1 MEEYHCNRSSRRQE
15 TTMASWCLVALA
27 VFFPGAAVAQ
37 MPGFLSIDCGGSA
50 NYTDELGLVWTG
62 DAGWFPS
69 GGSETATV
77 AVPSET
83 RTQYSTLRYFP
94 NPSSSPASKH
104 CYTLPVRERTRYL
117 VRATFLYGNFDR
129 SNVFPEFDLYL
140 GPTRWSTIVIYDEAK
155 VVSREAVVLAA
166 GPALSVCL
174 ASSAGQAGQAFIS
187 TLELRPLNG
196 SLYYTDYEASA
207 FLALAARINFGA
219 PTADPVRYPDDP
231 YDRIWESDLLRRP
244 NYLVDVAPGTTNVST
259 DTPVFAAASERPPQK
274 VMRTAVVGALG
285 ELTYRLD
292 LPGFPGA
299 GWAFSYFA
307 EIEDFVVPETRK
319 FKLYIPGL
327 PEVSK
332 PTVDVAE
339 NAPGK
344 YRLYEPG
351 FFNITLP
358 FVLSFAFRKTNDSSK
373 GPILNAFEIYK
384 YVHIQ
389 LGSPDAP
396 VMAALAARY
405 PAAAWA
411 MEGGDPC
418 IPSPW
423 SWVRCSAAASAS
435 ASSEP
440 QQPRIISINLSGK
453 NLMGTVPP
461 ELGALP
467 CLQEIALANNML
479 TGPIPDL
486 SGSSNLSIIHLENN
500 QLTGNVPSYFGSLP
514 KLSELYLQ
522 NNKLSGSIPRA
533 LLSGSIIF
541 NYSGNMYL
549 GMGNQEKKHVIIIIS
564 AVLGASLFLAAV
576 LCCYMLTRKTIKKDS
591 SPEGPD
597 DDDFTN
603 KNKVVPAQKKL
614 QNPSTRSREIATET
628 AHPYRL
634 SELEVATNNFASR
647 IGSGGFG
654 IVYYG
659 KLSNGKEIAVKVPTN
674 DSYQGKK
681 QFTNEVSLLSR
692 IHHRNLVAFLGY
704 CHEDGRNILVYEFMH
719 NGTLKEH
726 LHGCDKHIS
735 WIKRLEIA
743 EDAAKGIEYLH
754 TGCTPSIIHR
764 DIKTSNILL
773 DKQMRAKVSDFGL
786 SKLAAEESHASTNV
800 RGTLGYLD
808 PQYYISQ
815 QLTEKSD
822 MYSFG
827 IILLELIS
835 GRPPI
840 STTSFGEHFRNI
852 GPWAKFYY
860 ESGDIEAIID
870 PSMAG
875 GGYQDVQSIWKIA
888 EAAVRCIDGEPR
900 KRPCMPEVV
909 KEIQDAMALER
920 RNTTTEEEEA
930 ATRCPLF
937 SPAAASVRS
946 GGTMR
951 SHDMVMDNLLLMDD
965 DDSTSFSGS
974 ATKFK
979 YPELR

>member
-1 MEEYHCNRSSRRQE
+1 MVK
-15 TTMASWCLVALA
+15 TMMVSCYISFLVFVSVAA
-27 VFFPGAAVAQ
+27 VFFFSASDAQVA
-37 MPGFLSIDCGGSA
+37 PGFLSIDCGGSA
-50 NYTDELGLVWTG
+50 NYTDDLGLQWTG
-62 DAGWFPS
+62 DAGWFPFGES
-69 GGSETATV
+69 AAIS
-77 AVPSET
+77 VPPSDKEK
-83 RTQYSTLRYFP
+83 RAQYYSTVRYFP
-94 NPSSSPASKH
+94 ASSSATNKH
-104 CYTLPVRERTRYL
+104 CYTLPVRTRTRYL

-140 GPTRWSTIVIYDEAK
+140 GASRWSTIVIYDDAK
-155 VVSREAVVLAA
+155 VVTREAVVLAA
-166 GPALSVCL
+166 DPAGLLSVCL
-174 ASSAGQAGQAFIS
+174 SNATTGQPFIS
-187 TLELRPLNG
+187 TLELRQLNG
-196 SLYYTDYEASA
+196 SLYYTDDEARA
-207 FLALAARINFGA
+207 FLSLSARINFGA
-219 PTADPVRYPDDP
+219 PTADAVRYPDDP
-231 YDRIWESDLLRRP
+231 YDRIWESDLVRRP
-244 NYLVDVAPGTTNVST
+244 NYLVDVSPGTVNVST
-259 DTPVFAAASERPPQK
+259 DRPVFVASGSERPPQK
-274 VMRTAVVGALG
+274 VMQTAVVGGLG
-285 ELTYRLD
+285 DLTYRLD
-292 LPGFPGA
+292 LSGFPGN

-307 EIEDFVVPETRK
+307 EIEEFVDPETRK
-319 FKLYIPGL
+319 FKLFIPGL
-327 PEVSK
+327 PDVSK
-332 PTVDVAE
+332 PTVDIGE

-351 FFNITLP
+351 FLNISLP

-384 YVHIQ
+384 YIHIDQ
-389 LGSPDAP
+389 GSPDAP
-396 VMAALAARY
+396 VMASLASRF
-405 PAAAWA
+405 AAADWA

-418 IPSPW
+418 LPSPW
-423 SWVRCSAAASAS
+423 SWVKCSTY
-435 ASSEP
+435 SEAQ
-440 QQPRIISINLSGK
+440 QQPRVISIG
-453 NLMGTVPP
+453 
-461 ELGALP
+461 
-467 CLQEIALANNML
+467 LANNML

-486 SGSSNLSIIHLENN
+486 SASSNLSIIHLENN

-522 NNKLSGSIPRA
+522 NNKLSGPIPRA
-533 LLSGSIIF
+533 LLSRSIVF

-549 GMGNQEKKHVIIIIS
+549 GGIGKQEKKHVIIIIS
-564 AVLGASLFLAAV
+564 ALLGASLLLAAAM
-576 LCCYMLTRKTIKKDS
+576 CCYVLTRRSIKRPRHS
-591 SPEGPD
+591 SPEAAGCD
-597 DDDFTN
+597 DGDAAN
-603 KNKVVPAQKKL
+603 KNKVLPAAAAQTKKL
-614 QNPSTRSREIATET
+614 QKQHNPTSSMLQSCEIATVT

-634 SELEVATNNFASR
+634 PELEAATNKFASR

-659 KLSNGKEIAVKVPTN
+659 KLSDGKEIAVKVPSN

-681 QFTNEVSLLSR
+681 QFKNEVSLLSR

-726 LHGCDKHIS
+726 LHGRDKHIS
-735 WIKRLEIA
+735 WMKRLEIA

-786 SKLAAEESHASTNV
+786 SKLLLAAEAEADQQQQQQSTNV

-808 PQYYISQ
+808 PHYYISQ

-840 STTSFGEHFRNI
+840 STITFGEHFRNI
-852 GPWAKFYY
+852 APWAKLYY
-860 ESGDIEAIID
+860 ERGDIEAIID

-875 GGYQDVQSIWKIA
+875 EYQDVQSIWKMA
-888 EAAVRCIDGEPR
+888 EAAVRCIDVDPR

-909 KEIQDAMALER
+909 KEIQEAMALER
-920 RNTTTEEEEA
+920 SSSSDTA
-930 ATRCPLF
+930 GGGCALLF
-937 SPAAASVRS
+937 SPSAASVRS

-965 DDSTSFSGS
+965 DDDGGSSFSGS
-974 ATKFK
+974 AVSKLK

>member
-1 MEEYHCNRSSRRQE
+1 M
-15 TTMASWCLVALA
+15 
-27 VFFPGAAVAQ
+27 
-37 MPGFLSIDCGGSA
+37 
-50 NYTDELGLVWTG
+50 GL
-62 DAGWFPS
+62 
-69 GGSETATV
+69 
-77 AVPSET
+77 
-83 RTQYSTLRYFP
+83 L
-94 NPSSSPASKH
+94 
-104 CYTLPVRERTRYL
+104 
-117 VRATFLYGNFDR
+117 
-129 SNVFPEFDLYL
+129 
-140 GPTRWSTIVIYDEAK
+140 
-155 VVSREAVVLAA
+155 
-166 GPALSVCL
+166 
-174 ASSAGQAGQAFIS
+174 
-187 TLELRPLNG
+187 
-196 SLYYTDYEASA
+196 
-207 FLALAARINFGA
+207 
-219 PTADPVRYPDDP
+219 
-231 YDRIWESDLLRRP
+231 LLRRDRGVRGARDAQVQA
-244 NYLVDVAPGTTNVST
+244 LHPGPAGREQAHRGHRRERAGEV
-259 DTPVFAAASERPPQK
+259 PALRARLLEHLAALRALLRVPQDQRF
-274 VMRTAVVGALG
+274 VQGPHPQ
-285 ELTYRLD
+285 RLRD
-292 LPGFPGA
+292 IQVHPHRARLPGCSRHG
-299 GWAFSYFA
+299 
-307 EIEDFVVPETRK
+307 
-319 FKLYIPGL
+319 
-327 PEVSK
+327 
-332 PTVDVAE
+332 
-339 NAPGK
+339 
-344 YRLYEPG
+344 EPA
-351 FFNITLP
+351 
-358 FVLSFAFRKTNDSSK
+358 S
-373 GPILNAFEIYK
+373 
-384 YVHIQ
+384 
-389 LGSPDAP
+389 
-396 VMAALAARY
+396 RY
-405 PAAAWA
+405 PLADWA

-418 IPSPW
+418 LPSPW
-423 SWVRCSAAASAS
+423 SWVKCT
-435 ASSEP
+435 SEA
-440 QQPRIISINLSGK
+440 QPRVISINLSGK
-453 NLMGTVPP
+453 NLTGNVPP
-461 ELGALP
+461 EVGALP
-467 CLQEIALANNML
+467 CLAEIGLANNML

-486 SGSSNLSIIHLENN
+486 SGSSNLSII
-500 QLTGNVPSYFGSLP
+500 
-514 KLSELYLQ
+514 
-522 NNKLSGSIPRA
+522 
-533 LLSGSIIF
+533 
-541 NYSGNMYL
+541 YSGNMYL
-549 GMGNQEKKHVIIIIS
+549 GIAKQEKKHVIIIIS
-564 AVLGASLFLAAV
+564 ALLGASLLLAAA

-591 SPEGPD
+591 SPEDRLIIPVHAGPD
-597 DDDFTN
+597 DDDFTR
-603 KNKVVPAQKKL
+603 KNKALPAQKNL

-659 KLSNGKEIAVKVPTN
+659 KLSDGKEIAVKVPTN

-726 LHGCDKHIS
+726 LHGRDKHIS

-786 SKLAAEESHASTNV
+786 SKFAAEESHASTNV

-840 STTSFGEHFRNI
+840 STLSFGDHFRNI

-860 ESGDIEAIID
+860 EGGDIEAIID
-870 PSMAG
+870 PSISGA
-875 GGYQDVQSIWKIA
+875 GGYQDVQSVWKIA
-888 EAAVRCIDGEPR
+888 EAAVRCIDAEPR

-920 RNTTTEEEEA
+920 TSSEA
-930 ATRCPLF
+930 ARCGPF

-965 DDSTSFSGS
+965 EDDSSFSGS
-974 ATKFK
+974 VSKLK

>member
-1 MEEYHCNRSSRRQE
+1 
-15 TTMASWCLVALA
+15 
-27 VFFPGAAVAQ
+27 
-37 MPGFLSIDCGGSA
+37 MPGFVSIDCGGSA
-50 NYTDELGLVWTG
+50 NYTDELGLLWTG
-62 DAGWFPS
+62 DAGWFPF
-69 GGSETATV
+69 GETATI
-77 AVPSET
+77 AVPTEK
-83 RTQYSTLRYFP
+83 RTQYSTVRYFP
-94 NPSSSPASKH
+94 AATSPSPAANKH
-104 CYTLPVRERTRYL
+104 CYTLPVRTRTRYL

-140 GPTRWSTIVIYDEAK
+140 GASRWSTIVIYDDAK
-155 VVSREAVVLAA
+155 VVTREAVVLAA
-166 GPALSVCL
+166 APALSVCL
-174 ASSAGQAGQAFIS
+174 SNATTGQPFIS
-187 TLELRPLNG
+187 TLELRQLNG
-196 SLYYTDYEASA
+196 SLYYTDYEADA
-207 FLALAARINFGA
+207 FLGLSARINFGA

-231 YDRIWESDLLRRP
+231 YDRIWESDMVRRA
-244 NYLVDVAPGTTNVST
+244 NYLVDVAPGTVNVST
-259 DTPVFAAASERPPQK
+259 DRPVFVASSERPPQK
-274 VMRTAVVGALG
+274 VMQTAVVGSLG

-292 LPGFPGA
+292 LNGFPGN

-307 EIEDFVVPETRK
+307 EIEEFVVPETRK
-319 FKLYIPGL
+319 FKLFIPGL
-327 PEVSK
+327 PDVSK
-332 PTVDVAE
+332 PTVDIGE

-351 FFNITLP
+351 FFNISLP

-384 YVHIQ
+384 YIHID
-389 LGSPDAP
+389 LGSPDGTIGST
-396 VMAALAARY
+396 
-405 PAAAWA
+405 A

-418 IPSPW
+418 LPSPW
-423 SWVRCSAAASAS
+423 SWVKCT
-435 ASSEP
+435 SEP
-440 QQPRIISINLSGK
+440 QPRVVSINLSGK
-453 NLMGTVPP
+453 NLTGSVPP
-461 ELGALP
+461 EVGALP
-467 CLQEIALANNML
+467 CLAEIGLANNML

-500 QLTGNVPSYFGSLP
+500 QLIGSVPSYFGSLP

-522 NNKLSGSIPRA
+522 NNKLSGTIPRA
-533 LLSGSIIF
+533 LLSRSIIF

-549 GMGNQEKKHVIIIIS
+549 GIGKQEKKHVIIIIS
-564 AVLGASLFLAAV
+564 ALLGASFLLVAAM
-576 LCCYMLTRKTIKKDS
+576 CCYMLTRKTIKKDS

-597 DDDFTN
+597 NEDGDFTN
-603 KNKVVPAQKKL
+603 KKQVLPAHKKKL
-614 QNPSTRSREIATET
+614 QNPSTTHQSREIIATET

-634 SELEVATNNFASR
+634 SDLEVATNNFASR

-659 KLSNGKEIAVKVPTN
+659 KLSDGKEIAVKVPSN

-726 LHGCDKHIS
+726 LHGRDKHIS

-786 SKLAAEESHASTNV
+786 SKLAAADESHAASTNV

-808 PQYYISQ
+808 PQYYTSQ
-815 QLTEKSD
+815 QLTDKSD

-840 STTSFGEHFRNI
+840 STVSFGEHFRNI
-852 GPWAKFYY
+852 GAWAKFYY
-860 ESGDIEAIID
+860 EGGDIEAIID
-870 PSMAG
+870 PSINQA

-900 KRPCMPEVV
+900 RRPCMPEVV

-920 RNTTTEEEEA
+920 TSTGGSCRGGA
-930 ATRCPLF
+930 GACPF

-965 DDSTSFSGS
+965 EDSSSFSGS
-974 ATKFK
+974 VSKLK

>member
-1 MEEYHCNRSSRRQE
+1 MTMVIRSSQRNVGLMGKPSTRMNMKRRPLPCCCCF
-15 TTMASWCLVALA
+15 ALVLVL
-27 VFFPGAAVAQ
+27 VFFPASVAAQ
-37 MPGFLSIDCGGSA
+37 MPGFVSIDCGGSG
-50 NYTDELGLVWTG
+50 NYTDELGLEWTG

-69 GGSETATV
+69 GGGGGATAKVSVASEK
-77 AVPSET
+77 
-83 RTQYSTLRYFP
+83 RRQYSTVRYFP
-94 NPSSSPASKH
+94 TTATATRKKQ
-104 CYTLPVRERTRYL
+104 CYRVGVRARSRYL
-117 VRATFLYGNFDR
+117 VRASFLYGNFDG

-140 GPTRWSTIVIYDEAK
+140 GASRWSTIVIYEEAK
-155 VVSREAVVLAA
+155 VVTREAVVLAA

-174 ASSAGQAGQAFIS
+174 SNATTGQPFIS

-196 SLYYTDYEASA
+196 SLYYTASEADA
-207 FLALAARINFGA
+207 FLSLAARINFGA
-219 PTADPVRYPDDP
+219 PTAAPVRYPDDP
-231 YDRIWESDLLRRP
+231 YDRIWESDLLRRA
-244 NYLVDVAPGTTNVST
+244 NYLVDVAPGTLPVST
-259 DTPVFAAASERPPQK
+259 DRPVFVASSERPPSK
-274 VMRTAVVGALG
+274 VMQTAVVGSLG

-292 LPGFPGA
+292 LPGFPGD

-307 EIEDFVVPETRK
+307 EIEESVAPETRK
-319 FKLYIPGL
+319 FKLFIPGL

-332 PTVDVAE
+332 PTVDVGE

-351 FFNITLP
+351 FFNISLP
-358 FVLSFAFRKTNDSSK
+358 FLLSFAFRKTNDSSR

-384 YVHIQ
+384 YIHIHP
-389 LGSPDAP
+389 GSPDAP
-396 VMAALAARY
+396 VMASLASRY
-405 PAAAWA
+405 PAADQ
-411 MEGGDPC
+411 GGDPC
-418 IPSPW
+418 LPSPW
-423 SWVRCSAAASAS
+423 SWVKCTSDDDDAH
-435 ASSEP
+435 P
-440 QQPRIISINLSGK
+440 PRVIAINLSGK
-453 NLMGTVPP
+453 KLTGSIPP
-461 ELGALP
+461 ELAALP
-467 CLQEIALANNML
+467 CLAEIGLANNML

-486 SGSSNLSIIHLENN
+486 SGSSNLSIMSATTTLNN
-500 QLTGNVPSYFGSLP
+500 QLTGNVPSYFAGLP

-533 LLSGSIIF
+533 LLSRSIIF
-541 NYSGNMYL
+541 NYSGNIYL
-549 GMGNQEKKHVIIIIS
+549 GIEKEEKKHVIIII
-564 AVLGASLFLAAV
+564 AALLGTSLLLAAV
-576 LCCYMLTRKTIKKDS
+576 LCCYMLTRKTTNKY
-591 SPEGPD
+591 SPEGQDNDVAKTP
-597 DDDFTN
+597 
-603 KNKVVPAQKKL
+603 PAQNKFQKSCSSM
-614 QNPSTRSREIATET
+614 QSCEIATDT
-628 AHPYRL
+628 AHPYKL
-634 SELEVATNNFASR
+634 SDLEVATNNFANR

-659 KLSNGKEIAVKVPTN
+659 KLTDGKEIAVKVPTN

-726 LHGCDKHIS
+726 LHGRDKHIS

-786 SKLAAEESHASTNV
+786 SKFVAEESHASTNV

-840 STTSFGEHFRNI
+840 STIAFGDQFRNI
-852 GPWAKFYY
+852 GPWAKAYY

-870 PSMAG
+870 PSMG
-875 GGYQDVQSIWKIA
+875 GEYQDVQSIWKIA
-888 EAAVRCIDGEPR
+888 EAAVRCIDIEPR

-920 RNTTTEEEEA
+920 STEM
-930 ATRCPLF
+930 RGGGGGVF

-951 SHDMVMDNLLLMDD
+951 SHDMIMDNLLLMDD
-965 DDSTSFSGS
+965 SSSSFSGAVS
-974 ATKFK
+974 KLN

>member
-1 MEEYHCNRSSRRQE
+1 
-15 TTMASWCLVALA
+15 MASCLLLVAL
-27 VFFPGAAVAQ
+27 VVLFSGAAVAQ
-37 MPGFLSIDCGGSA
+37 MPGFVSIDCGGSG

-62 DAGWFPS
+62 DAGWFPP
-69 GGSETATV
+69 GESETATV
-77 AVPSET
+77 AVEGER
-83 RTQYSTLRYFP
+83 RTQYSTVRYFP
-94 NPSSSPASKH
+94 SSAASRKH
-104 CYTLPVRERTRYL
+104 CYTLPVSPRARYL

-129 SNVFPEFDLYL
+129 SNGGVFPEFDLYL
-140 GPTRWSTIVIYDEAK
+140 GPTRWSTIVIYEESR

-174 ASSAGQAGQAFIS
+174 LGSTGPAFLS

-196 SLYYTDYEASA
+196 SLYYTDSEAAA
-207 FLALAARINFGA
+207 FLSLAARINFGA
-219 PTADPVRYPDDP
+219 PSADPVRFPDDP

-259 DTPVFAAASERPPQK
+259 DRPVSAAASERPPQK
-274 VMRTAVVGALG
+274 VMRTAVVGTLG
-285 ELTYRLD
+285 DLTYRLD

-307 EIEDFVVPETRK
+307 EIEDFVVPDTRK

-358 FVLSFAFRKTNDSSK
+358 FLLSFAFRKTNDSSK

-384 YVHIQ
+384 YVRIDQ
-389 LGSPDAP
+389 GSPDAP
-396 VMAALAARY
+396 VMATLASRY
-405 PAAAWA
+405 PSADWA
-411 MEGGDPC
+411 REGGDPC
-418 IPSPW
+418 LPTPW
-423 SWVRCSAAASAS
+423 SWVRCTAAASAAAS
-435 ASSEP
+435 SSDAP
-440 QQPRIISINLSGK
+440 PRVISINLSGK
-453 NLMGTVPP
+453 NLTGTVPP

-467 CLQEIALANNML
+467 CLAEIALANNML

-486 SGSSNLSIIHLENN
+486 SASSNLSIIHLENN

-522 NNKLSGSIPRA
+522 NNRLSGSIPRA
-533 LLSGSIIF
+533 LLSRSIIF

-549 GMGNQEKKHVIIIIS
+549 GIAKQEKKHVIIIIS
-564 AVLGASLFLAAV
+564 ALLGASLLLAAV

-603 KNKVVPAQKKL
+603 KHKAVPAQKKL
-614 QNPSTRSREIATET
+614 QNPSTQSREIATET
-628 AHPYRL
+628 ARPYRL
-634 SELEVATNNFASR
+634 FDLEVATNNFASR

-659 KLSNGKEIAVKVPTN
+659 KLCDGKEIAVKVPTN

-726 LHGCDKHIS
+726 LHGRDKHIS

-840 STTSFGEHFRNI
+840 STMCFGEHFRNI
-852 GPWAKFYY
+852 GPWAKLYY

-870 PSMAG
+870 PSISISSG

-888 EAAVRCIDGEPR
+888 EAAMRCIDAEPR

-920 RNTTTEEEEA
+920 RNTATSEEA
-930 ATRCPLF
+930 AASRCPF

-965 DDSTSFSGS
+965 DDDSTSFSGS

-979 YPELR
+979 DPELR

>member
-1 MEEYHCNRSSRRQE
+1 MATSRFLFV
-15 TTMASWCLVALA
+15 SLL
-27 VFFPGAAVAQ
+27 VFFTGAAVAQ
-37 MPGFLSIDCGGSA
+37 MPGFVSIDCGGSA
-50 NYTDELGLVWTG
+50 NYTDELGLQWTG
-62 DAGWFPS
+62 DGGWFPF
-69 GGSETATV
+69 GETATI
-77 AVPSET
+77 AVPSEK
-83 RTQYSTLRYFP
+83 RTQYSTVRYFP
-94 NPSSSPASKH
+94 SSSAAAPSSKH
-104 CYTLPVRERTRYL
+104 CYTLGVRTRTRYL
-117 VRATFLYGNFDR
+117 VRATFLYGNFDS

-140 GPTRWSTIVIYDEAK
+140 GASRWSTIVIYDDAK
-155 VVSREAVVLAA
+155 VVTREAVVLAA
-166 GPALSVCL
+166 GPSLSVCL
-174 ASSAGQAGQAFIS
+174 SNATTGQAFIS
-187 TLELRPLNG
+187 TLELRQLNG
-196 SLYYTDYEASA
+196 SLYYTDSEALA
-207 FLALAARINFGA
+207 FLGLSARINFGA
-219 PTADPVRYPDDP
+219 PTADAVRYPDDP
-231 YDRIWESDLLRRP
+231 YDRIWESDMVRRA
-244 NYLVDVAPGTTNVST
+244 NYLVDVAPGTVNVST
-259 DTPVFAAASERPPQK
+259 DRPVFVASSERPPQK
-274 VMRTAVVGALG
+274 VMQTAVVGDLG
-285 ELTYRLD
+285 ELTYRLN
-292 LPGFPGA
+292 LNGFPGD

-307 EIEDFVVPETRK
+307 EIEEFVVPETRK
-319 FKLYIPGL
+319 FKLFIPGL
-327 PEVSK
+327 PDVSK
-332 PTVDVAE
+332 PTVDIGE

-351 FFNITLP
+351 FLNISLP

-384 YVHIQ
+384 YIRIE

-396 VMAALAARY
+396 VMASLASRY
-405 PAAAWA
+405 PLADWA

-418 IPSPW
+418 LPSPW
-423 SWVRCSAAASAS
+423 SWVKCT
-435 ASSEP
+435 SEA
-440 QQPRIISINLSGK
+440 QPRVISINLSGK
-453 NLMGTVPP
+453 NLTGNVPP
-461 ELGALP
+461 EVGALP
-467 CLQEIALANNML
+467 CLAEIGLANNML

-500 QLTGNVPSYFGSLP
+500 QLTGNVPSYLGSLP

-522 NNKLSGSIPRA
+522 NNKLSGSVPRA
-533 LLSGSIIF
+533 LLSRSIIF

-549 GMGNQEKKHVIIIIS
+549 GIAKQEKKHVIIIIS
-564 AVLGASLFLAAV
+564 ALLGASLLLAAA

-597 DDDFTN
+597 DDDFTR
-603 KNKVVPAQKKL
+603 KNKALPAQKNL

-659 KLSNGKEIAVKVPTN
+659 KLSDGKEIAVKVPTN

-726 LHGCDKHIS
+726 LHGRDKHIS

-786 SKLAAEESHASTNV
+786 SKFAAEESHASTNV

-840 STTSFGEHFRNI
+840 STLSFGDHFRNI

-860 ESGDIEAIID
+860 EGGDIEAIID
-870 PSMAG
+870 PSISGA
-875 GGYQDVQSIWKIA
+875 GGYQDVQSVWKIA
-888 EAAVRCIDGEPR
+888 EAAVRCIDAEPR

-920 RNTTTEEEEA
+920 TSSEA
-930 ATRCPLF
+930 ARCGPF

-965 DDSTSFSGS
+965 EDDSSFSGS
-974 ATKFK
+974 VSKLK

>member
-1 MEEYHCNRSSRRQE
+1 MMSCYIWSFLFVSV
-15 TTMASWCLVALA
+15 SVAA
-27 VFFPGAAVAQ
+27 FFPASDAQ
-37 MPGFLSIDCGGSA
+37 VPGFLSIDCGGSA
-50 NYTDELGLVWTG
+50 NYTDDLGLLWTG
-62 DAGWFPS
+62 DAGWFPLGES
-69 GGSETATV
+69 AAVS
-77 AVPSET
+77 VPSEK
-83 RTQYSTLRYFP
+83 RAHYYSTVRYFP
-94 NPSSSPASKH
+94 STSTSTKH
-104 CYTLPVRERTRYL
+104 CYTLPVRTRTRYL

-140 GPTRWSTIVIYDEAK
+140 GASRWSTIVIYDDDK
-155 VVSREAVVLAA
+155 VVTREAVVLAA
-166 GPALSVCL
+166 DPAGLSVCL
-174 ASSAGQAGQAFIS
+174 SNATTGQPFIS
-187 TLELRPLNG
+187 TLELRQLNG
-196 SLYYTDYEASA
+196 SLYYTDDEARA
-207 FLALAARINFGA
+207 FLSLSARINFGA

-231 YDRIWESDLLRRP
+231 YDRIWESDLVRRP
-244 NYLVDVAPGTTNVST
+244 NYLVDVAPGTVNVST
-259 DTPVFAAASERPPQK
+259 DRPVFVASGSERPPQK
-274 VMRTAVVGALG
+274 VMQTAVVGDLG
-285 ELTYRLD
+285 DLTYRLD
-292 LPGFPGA
+292 LNGFPGN

-307 EIEDFVVPETRK
+307 EIEEFVAPETRK
-319 FKLYIPGL
+319 FKLFIPGL
-327 PEVSK
+327 PDVSK
-332 PTVDVAE
+332 PTVDIGE

-351 FFNITLP
+351 FFNISLP

-384 YVHIQ
+384 YMHID

-396 VMAALAARY
+396 VMASLASHY
-405 PAAAWA
+405 PFADWA

-418 IPSPW
+418 LPSPW
-423 SWVRCSAAASAS
+423 SWVKCST
-435 ASSEP
+435 SEAQ
-440 QQPRIISINLSGK
+440 QQPRVISINLSGK
-453 NLMGTVPP
+453 NLTGNVPP
-461 ELGALP
+461 EVAALP
-467 CLQEIALANNML
+467 CLAEIGLANNML

-486 SGSSNLSIIHLENN
+486 SASSNLSIIHMENN

-522 NNKLSGSIPRA
+522 NNKLSGPIPRA
-533 LLSGSIIF
+533 LLSRSIVF

-549 GMGNQEKKHVIIIIS
+549 GIGKQQEKQHVIIIIS
-564 AVLGASLFLAAV
+564 ALLGASFLLAAA
-576 LCCYMLTRKTIKKDS
+576 LCCYVLTRRTIVNRRGS
-591 SPEGPD
+591 PPEGPAD
-597 DDDFTN
+597 CGDAAS
-603 KNKVVPAQKKL
+603 KVLPAQKKEKL
-614 QNPSTRSREIATET
+614 QNSNPSMQSCEIATET
-628 AHPYRL
+628 AHPYSL
-634 SELEVATNNFASR
+634 SELEAATNKFESR

-659 KLSNGKEIAVKVPTN
+659 KLSDGKEIAVKVPSN

-681 QFTNEVSLLSR
+681 QFKNEVSLLSR

-726 LHGCDKHIS
+726 LHGRDKHIS

-786 SKLAAEESHASTNV
+786 SKLLAAADHQEQQQQQHASTNV

-808 PQYYISQ
+808 PHYYISQ

-840 STTSFGEHFRNI
+840 STVTFGEHLRNI
-852 GPWAKFYY
+852 APWAKLYY
-860 ESGDIEAIID
+860 ERGDIEAIID

-875 GGYQDVQSIWKIA
+875 EYQDVQSIWKMA
-888 EAAVRCIDGEPR
+888 EAAVRCIDAEPR

-909 KEIQDAMALER
+909 KEIQEAMALER
-920 RNTTTEEEEA
+920 SSSE
-930 ATRCPLF
+930 TRPAGGGCALF
-937 SPAAASVRS
+937 SPSAASVRS

-965 DDSTSFSGS
+965 DEDDDSSFSVSGVS
-974 ATKFK
+974 KLK

>member
-1 MEEYHCNRSSRRQE
+1 
-15 TTMASWCLVALA
+15 MACPSLVLVALL
-27 VFFPGAAVAQ
+27 VVSAAAAAAAQ
-37 MPGFLSIDCGGSA
+37 MPGFVSIDCGGSA
-50 NYTDELGLVWTG
+50 NYTDELGLLWTG
-62 DAGWFPS
+62 DAGWFPF
-69 GGSETATV
+69 GETATIAV
-77 AVPSET
+77 ASEK
-83 RTQYSTLRYFP
+83 RTQYSTVRYFP
-94 NPSSSPASKH
+94 AVSPSSPASSSSSTKH
-104 CYTLPVRERTRYL
+104 CYTLPVRTRTRYL
-117 VRATFLYGNFDR
+117 VRATFLYGNFDS

-140 GPTRWSTIVIYDEAK
+140 GASRWSTIVIYDDAK
-155 VVSREAVVLAA
+155 VVTREAVVLAA
-166 GPALSVCL
+166 APALSVCL
-174 ASSAGQAGQAFIS
+174 SNATTGQPFIS
-187 TLELRPLNG
+187 TLELRQLNG
-196 SLYYTDYEASA
+196 SLYYTDDEADA
-207 FLALAARINFGA
+207 FLGLSARINFGA
-219 PTADPVRYPDDP
+219 PTAEAVRYPDDP
-231 YDRIWESDLLRRP
+231 YDRIWESDMVRRA
-244 NYLVDVAPGTTNVST
+244 NYLVDVAPGTVSVST
-259 DTPVFAAASERPPQK
+259 DRPVFVASGERPPQK
-274 VMRTAVVGALG
+274 VMQTAVVGSLG
-285 ELTYRLD
+285 ELTYRLN
-292 LPGFPGA
+292 LNGFPGN
-299 GWAFSYFA
+299 GWAFSYMA
-307 EIEDFVVPETRK
+307 EIEEFVAPETRK
-319 FKLYIPGL
+319 FKLFIPGL

-332 PTVDVAE
+332 PTVDVGE

-351 FFNITLP
+351 FLNITLP

-384 YVHIQ
+384 YIHIQ

-396 VMAALAARY
+396 VMAGLASRY
-405 PAAAWA
+405 ASAEWA

-418 IPSPW
+418 LPWPW
-423 SWVRCSAAASAS
+423 SWVKCTSD
-435 ASSEP
+435 SEA
-440 QQPRIISINLSGK
+440 QPRVIAINLSGK
-453 NLMGTVPP
+453 NLTGNVPP

-467 CLQEIALANNML
+467 CLAEIGLANNML

-486 SGSSNLSIIHLENN
+486 SGSSNLSIM
-500 QLTGNVPSYFGSLP
+500 
-514 KLSELYLQ
+514 YLQ
-522 NNKLSGSIPRA
+522 NNKLSGSVPRA
-533 LLSGSIIF
+533 LLSRSIIF

-549 GMGNQEKKHVIIIIS
+549 GTGTQKKKHVIIIIS
-564 AVLGASLFLAAV
+564 ALLGASLLLAAG
-576 LCCYMLTRKTIKKDS
+576 LCCYMLTRRSTKKQHS
-591 SPEGPD
+591 SPQAGAD
-597 DDDFTN
+597 DGDDFTN
-603 KNKVVPAQKKL
+603 KNKL
-614 QNPSTRSREIATET
+614 QNHPIISSQPQTREIATET
-628 AHPYRL
+628 AHPYSL
-634 SELEVATNNFASR
+634 SELQVATSNFASR

-659 KLSNGKEIAVKVPTN
+659 KLSDGKEIAVKVPTN

-681 QFTNEVSLLSR
+681 QFRNEVSLLSR

-726 LHGCDKHIS
+726 LHGRDKHIS

-808 PQYYISQ
+808 PQYYTSQ

-840 STTSFGEHFRNI
+840 STISFGEHLRSI
-852 GPWAKFYY
+852 GPWAKWYY

-870 PSMAG
+870 PSISG
-875 GGYQDVQSIWKIA
+875 SGGYQDVQSIWKIA
-888 EAAVRCIDGEPR
+888 EAAVRCIDAEPR

-920 RNTTTEEEEA
+920 SSASETIMTMRGGA
-930 ATRCPLF
+930 GGGCPF

-965 DDSTSFSGS
+965 DDDDSAATSFSGS
-974 ATKFK
+974 VGKLK

>member
-1 MEEYHCNRSSRRQE
+1 MTASPLSCCSCSRIF
-15 TTMASWCLVALA
+15 LLA
-27 VFFPGAAVAQ
+27 VVFFVFPGATVAQ
-37 MPGFLSIDCGGSA
+37 MPGFVSIDCGGSA
-50 NYTDELGLVWTG
+50 NYTDELGLLWTG
-62 DAGWFPS
+62 DAGWFPF
-69 GGSETATV
+69 GETATIS
-77 AVPSET
+77 VPSEK
-83 RTQYSTLRYFP
+83 RTQYSTVRYFP
-94 NPSSSPASKH
+94 AASPTAAAATSSKH
-104 CYTLPVRERTRYL
+104 CYTLPVRTRTRYL
-117 VRATFLYGNFDR
+117 VRATFLYGNFDS

-140 GPTRWSTIVIYDEAK
+140 GASRWSTIVIYDDAK
-155 VVSREAVVLAA
+155 VVTREAVVLAA
-166 GPALSVCL
+166 APSLSVCL
-174 ASSAGQAGQAFIS
+174 SNATTGQPFIS
-187 TLELRPLNG
+187 TLELRQLNG
-196 SLYYTDYEASA
+196 SLYYTDYEADA
-207 FLALAARINFGA
+207 FLGLSARINFGA

-231 YDRIWESDLLRRP
+231 YDRIWESDMVRRA
-244 NYLVDVAPGTTNVST
+244 NYLVDVAPGTVNVST
-259 DTPVFAAASERPPQK
+259 DRPVFVASSERPPQK
-274 VMRTAVVGALG
+274 VMQTAVVGSLG

-292 LPGFPGA
+292 LSGFPGD

-307 EIEDFVVPETRK
+307 EIEEFVVPETRK
-319 FKLYIPGL
+319 FKLFIPGL
-327 PEVSK
+327 PDVSK
-332 PTVDVAE
+332 PTVDIGE

-351 FFNITLP
+351 FFNISLP

-384 YVHIQ
+384 YIHID
-389 LGSPDAP
+389 LGSPD
-396 VMAALAARY
+396 
-405 PAAAWA
+405 
-411 MEGGDPC
+411 
-418 IPSPW
+418 
-423 SWVRCSAAASAS
+423 
-435 ASSEP
+435 
-440 QQPRIISINLSGK
+440 GK
-453 NLMGTVPP
+453 NLTGNIPP
-461 ELGALP
+461 EVAALP
-467 CLQEIALANNML
+467 CLAEIGLANNIL
-479 TGPIPDL
+479 SGPIPDL

-500 QLTGNVPSYFGSLP
+500 QLTGNVPSYFGGLP
-514 KLSELYLQ
+514 KLSELY
-522 NNKLSGSIPRA
+522 
-533 LLSGSIIF
+533 
-541 NYSGNMYL
+541 SGNMYL
-549 GMGNQEKKHVIIIIS
+549 GIEKQEKKHVIIIIS
-564 AVLGASLFLAAV
+564 SLLGASFLLAAA
-576 LCCYMLTRKTIKKDS
+576 LCCYTLTRKTIKKDS
-591 SPEGPD
+591 SPEGAD
-597 DDDFTN
+597 DNDFTNN

-614 QNPSTRSREIATET
+614 QMNPSTTATQSREIATET

-659 KLSNGKEIAVKVPTN
+659 KLSDGKEIAVKVPTN

-726 LHGCDKHIS
+726 LHGRDKHIS

-786 SKLAAEESHASTNV
+786 SKFAVDESHASTNV

-808 PQYYISQ
+808 PQYYTSQ

-840 STTSFGEHFRNI
+840 STITFGEHFRNI
-852 GPWAKFYY
+852 GPWARFYY

-870 PSMAG
+870 PSIAAP

-888 EAAVRCIDGEPR
+888 EAAVRCIDAEPR

-920 RNTTTEEEEA
+920 VETPRGGGG
-930 ATRCPLF
+930 CPF

-965 DDSTSFSGS
+965 EDDDSFSGS
-974 ATKFK
+974 VSKLK

>member
-1 MEEYHCNRSSRRQE
+1 
-15 TTMASWCLVALA
+15 MASCFLLVALA

-37 MPGFLSIDCGGSA
+37 MPGFVSIDCGGSA
-50 NYTDELGLVWTG
+50 NYTDELGLAWTG

-69 GGSETATV
+69 GESETATI
-77 AVPSET
+77 AVPSER
-83 RTQYSTLRYFP
+83 RTQYSTVRYFP
-94 NPSSSPASKH
+94 PTSSSKH
-104 CYTLPVRERTRYL
+104 CYTLPVSPRTRYL
-117 VRATFLYGNFDR
+117 VRATFLYGNLDDR
-129 SNVFPEFDLYL
+129 SNGGVFPEFDLYL
-140 GPTRWSTIVIYDEAK
+140 GPTRWSTIVIYDESK
-155 VVSREAVVLAA
+155 VVTREAVVLATA
-166 GPALSVCL
+166 RDLSVCL
-174 ASSAGQAGQAFIS
+174 SSASASASASFIS

-196 SLYYTDYEASA
+196 SLYYTDYEAAA

-219 PTADPVRYPDDP
+219 PSADPVRYPDDP

-259 DTPVFAAASERPPQK
+259 DKPVAAAASERPPQK
-274 VMRTAVVGALG
+274 VMRTAVVGTLG

-319 FKLYIPGL
+319 FKLFIPGL

-332 PTVDVAE
+332 PTVDVGE

-384 YVHIQ
+384 YVHID

-396 VMAALAARY
+396 VMAALASRY
-405 PAAAWA
+405 PWA

-423 SWVRCSAAASAS
+423 SWLRCTSAASS
-435 ASSEP
+435 SSEP
-440 QQPRIISINLSGK
+440 RVISINLSGK
-453 NLMGTVPP
+453 NLTGTVPP

-467 CLQEIALANNML
+467 CLAEIALANNML

-486 SGSSNLSIIHLENN
+486 SGASNLSIIHLENN

-533 LLSGSIIF
+533 LLSRSIIF

-549 GMGNQEKKHVIIIIS
+549 GIGKQEKKHVIIIIS
-564 AVLGASLFLAAV
+564 ALLGASLLLAAV
-576 LCCYMLTRKTIKKDS
+576 LCCYMLTRKTVKKDSS

-603 KNKVVPAQKKL
+603 KNKAVPAQKKL
-614 QNPSTRSREIATET
+614 QNPSTQSHEIATET
-628 AHPYRL
+628 ARPYRL
-634 SELEVATNNFASR
+634 SDLEVATNNFASR

-659 KLSNGKEIAVKVPTN
+659 KLSDGKEIAVKVPTN

-726 LHGCDKHIS
+726 LHGRDKHIS

-840 STTSFGEHFRNI
+840 STMSFGEHFRNI

-870 PSMAG
+870 PSISSTAG

-888 EAAVRCIDGEPR
+888 EAAVRCIDAEPR
-900 KRPCMPEVV
+900 KRPGMPEVV
-909 KEIQDAMALER
+909 KEIQDAMALE
-920 RNTTTEEEEA
+920 TATSEEA
-930 ATRCPLF
+930 AASRCPLLF

>member
-1 MEEYHCNRSSRRQE
+1 
-15 TTMASWCLVALA
+15 MATSLLLVALL
-27 VFFPGAAVAQ
+27 VFFFAAAAAQ
-37 MPGFLSIDCGGSA
+37 MPGFVSIDCGGSA
-50 NYTDELGLVWTG
+50 NYTDELGLLWTG
-62 DAGWFPS
+62 DAGWFPF
-69 GGSETATV
+69 GETATI
-77 AVPSET
+77 AVPSEK
-83 RTQYSTLRYFP
+83 RTQYSTVRYFP
-94 NPSSSPASKH
+94 TASSSPATASSTTKH
-104 CYTLPVRERTRYL
+104 CYTLPVRTRTRYL
-117 VRATFLYGNFDR
+117 VRATFLYGNFDS

-140 GPTRWSTIVIYDEAK
+140 GASRWSTIVIYDDAK
-155 VVSREAVVLAA
+155 VVTREAVVLAA
-166 GPALSVCL
+166 APALSVCL
-174 ASSAGQAGQAFIS
+174 SNATTGQPFIS
-187 TLELRPLNG
+187 TLELRQLNG
-196 SLYYTDYEASA
+196 SLYYTDYEADA
-207 FLALAARINFGA
+207 FLGLSARINFGA
-219 PTADPVRYPDDP
+219 PTAEPIRYPDDP
-231 YDRIWESDLLRRP
+231 YDRIWESDMVRRA
-244 NYLVDVAPGTTNVST
+244 NYLVDVAPGTVNVST
-259 DTPVFAAASERPPQK
+259 DRPVLAASSERPPQK
-274 VMRTAVVGALG
+274 VMQTAVVGSLG
-285 ELTYRLD
+285 ELTYRLN
-292 LPGFPGA
+292 LNGFPGN
-299 GWAFSYFA
+299 GWAFSYLA
-307 EIEDFVVPETRK
+307 EIEEFVVPETRK
-319 FKLYIPGL
+319 FKLFIPGL
-327 PEVSK
+327 PDVSK
-332 PTVDVAE
+332 PTVDIGE

-384 YVHIQ
+384 YIHIE

-396 VMAALAARY
+396 VMAGLASRY
-405 PAAAWA
+405 PLAEWA

-418 IPSPW
+418 LPSPW
-423 SWVRCSAAASAS
+423 SWVRCT
-435 ASSEP
+435 SEA
-440 QQPRIISINLSGK
+440 QPRVISINLSGK
-453 NLMGTVPP
+453 NLTGNVPP
-461 ELGALP
+461 EVGALP
-467 CLQEIALANNML
+467 CLAEIGLANNML

-486 SGSSNLSIIHLENN
+486 SGSPNLSIIHLENN

-522 NNKLSGSIPRA
+522 NNKLSGSVPRA
-533 LLSGSIIF
+533 LLSRSIFF
-541 NYSGNMYL
+541 NYSGNMHL
-549 GMGNQEKKHVIIIIS
+549 GIGTQEKTKHVTIIVS
-564 AVLGASLFLAAV
+564 ALLGASLLLAAA
-576 LCCYMLTRKTIKKDS
+576 LCCYMLTRRTTTKKQHS
-591 SPEGPD
+591 ED
-597 DDDFTN
+597 DGHDFTK
-603 KNKVVPAQKKL
+603 KNKRNKL
-614 QNPSTRSREIATET
+614 QNNNPISSQPREIATET
-628 AHPYRL
+628 AHPYGL

-659 KLSNGKEIAVKVPTN
+659 KLSDGKEIAVKVPTN

-681 QFTNEVSLLSR
+681 QFRNEVSLLSR

-726 LHGCDKHIS
+726 LHGRDKHIS

-773 DKQMRAKVSDFGL
+773 DKHMRAKVSDFGL
-786 SKLAAEESHASTNV
+786 SKFAAEESHASTNV

-808 PQYYISQ
+808 PQYYTSQ

-840 STTSFGEHFRNI
+840 STISFGEHFRNI

-870 PSMAG
+870 PSVSVP

-888 EAAVRCIDGEPR
+888 EAAVRCIDTEPR

-909 KEIQDAMALER
+909 KEIQDAMALETSSETMMR
-920 RNTTTEEEEA
+920 GGGG
-930 ATRCPLF
+930 CPF

-965 DDSTSFSGS
+965 DDDSTSFSGS
-974 ATKFK
+974 VSKLK

>member
-1 MEEYHCNRSSRRQE
+1 MAAGSSSDPA
-15 TTMASWCLVALA
+15 TGMATSLLSAALLL
-27 VFFPGAAVAQ
+27 FSAAAAAAQ
-37 MPGFLSIDCGGSA
+37 MPGFVSIDCGGSA
-50 NYTDELGLVWTG
+50 NYTDGLGLLWTG
-62 DAGWFPS
+62 DAEWFPF
-69 GGSETATV
+69 GETATIAV
-77 AVPSET
+77 ASEK
-83 RTQYSTLRYFP
+83 RTQYSTVRYFP
-94 NPSSSPASKH
+94 AVSPSSPATSSSTSTKH
-104 CYTLPVRERTRYL
+104 CYTLPVRTRTRYL
-117 VRATFLYGNFDR
+117 VRATFLYGNFDS

-140 GPTRWSTIVIYDEAK
+140 GATRWSTIVIYDDAK
-155 VVSREAVVLAA
+155 VVTREAVVLAA
-166 GPALSVCL
+166 APALSVCL
-174 ASSAGQAGQAFIS
+174 SNATTGQPFIS
-187 TLELRPLNG
+187 TLELRQLNG
-196 SLYYTDYEASA
+196 SLYYTDCEADA
-207 FLALAARINFGA
+207 FLGLAARINFGA
-219 PTADPVRYPDDP
+219 PTAEPVRYPDDP
-231 YDRIWESDLLRRP
+231 YDRIWESDMVRRA
-244 NYLVDVAPGTTNVST
+244 NYLVDVAPGTVNVST
-259 DTPVFAAASERPPQK
+259 DRPVFVASGERPPQK
-274 VMRTAVVGALG
+274 VMQTAVVGSLG
-285 ELTYRLD
+285 ELTYRLN
-292 LPGFPGA
+292 LNGFPGT
-299 GWAFSYFA
+299 GWAFSYLA
-307 EIEDFVVPETRK
+307 EIEEFVVPETRK

-327 PEVSK
+327 PDVSK
-332 PTVDVAE
+332 PTVDIGE

-384 YVHIQ
+384 YIRVEV
-389 LGSPDAP
+389 GSPDGP
-396 VMAALAARY
+396 VMAGLASRY
-405 PAAAWA
+405 PLADWA

-418 IPSPW
+418 LPSPW
-423 SWVRCSAAASAS
+423 SWVRCN
-435 ASSEP
+435 SEA
-440 QQPRIISINLSGK
+440 QPRVISIHISGK
-453 NLMGTVPP
+453 NLTGNVPP
-461 ELGALP
+461 EVGALP
-467 CLQEIALANNML
+467 CLAEIGLANNML

-522 NNKLSGSIPRA
+522 NNKLSGSVPRA
-533 LLSGSIIF
+533 LLSRSIIF

-549 GMGNQEKKHVIIIIS
+549 GIETQEKTKHVIIIIS
-564 AVLGASLFLAAV
+564 VLLGASLLLAAA
-576 LCCYMLTRKTIKKDS
+576 LCCYMLTRRSTKKQHS
-591 SPEGPD
+591 SPQGAD
-597 DDDFTN
+597 DDGDDFIN
-603 KNKVVPAQKKL
+603 KRKVAVPVPQNKL
-614 QNPSTRSREIATET
+614 QNPIISSQAQPCEIATET
-628 AHPYRL
+628 AHPYSL
-634 SELEVATNNFASR
+634 SELQVATSNFASR

-659 KLSNGKEIAVKVPTN
+659 KLSDGKEIAVKVPSN

-681 QFTNEVSLLSR
+681 QFKNEVSLLSR

-726 LHGCDKHIS
+726 LHGRDKHIS

-773 DKQMRAKVSDFGL
+773 DKEMRAKVSDFGL

-808 PQYYISQ
+808 PQYYTSQ

-840 STTSFGEHFRNI
+840 STISFGEQFRSI
-852 GPWAKFYY
+852 GPWAKSYY

-870 PSMAG
+870 PSIISG
-875 GGYQDVQSIWKIA
+875 GGYQDVQSIWKMA
-888 EAAVRCIDGEPR
+888 EAAVRCIDTEPR

-920 RNTTTEEEEA
+920 SSET
-930 ATRCPLF
+930 ATVQRGGPF

-951 SHDMVMDNLLLMDD
+951 SHDMVMDNLLLLDD
-965 DDSTSFSGS
+965 DDSATSFSGS
-974 ATKFK
+974 VGKLK